1 MIFAL
6 VILGVILLLTFQE
19 LRRKS
24 GTRWIHL
31 SKFPG
36 DTPLPWAG
44 NALQLGFDVNGVTK
58 RLLEMWKRH
67 GKTSFRVSIG
77 SEDWVLLSE
86 PDHVA
91 ALFGDST
98 VLSKSPERNAAVKP
112 FFGESVSTSEGDRW
126 RWARKLILSS
136 FNVKTIGQR
145 LDEVNARSE
154 MLIQTLSECAD
165 AESVPMY
172 RYLRPFMLDILFK
185 TLMGVDSNFLNNLNH
200 PYLQESGKVI
210 NMITENYYSYWRNIK
225 PLFRLTPMYK
235 EMNATIKVIKETAS
249 NVIKERKTKLEKLL
263 TEIISNNQNSIVDPN
278 IYARKKIE
286 ESNTLIDAFFFK
298 KLPNGEE
305 VPEDVINEEIS
316 FVYFTGHFTTAV
328 TVSHT
333 LYCLAKHSKIQ
344 KLVIEEQETIFHDD
358 FLRKPTME
366 DINDMKY
373 LDAVIKE
380 TLRMIPTV
388 PKIGRKLDHDL
399 LLKDGR
405 VIPADTTAIVYY
417 EAMFMN
423 EKDFPEPNTFKPER
437 FYEKNIHPHAFLPFG
452 GGPRSCL
459 GFRFAL
465 LVLKATLSNIL
476 RRFEVLEGGP
486 GTEPQFSFGV
496 VTESKNGVSLKLK
509 KRSKRH

>member
-1 MIFAL
+1 MFAAIFIVIVL
-6 VILGVILLLTFQE
+6 VCLIVQDVM
-19 LRRKS
+19 RKRS
-24 GTRWIHL
+24 SRWRHL
-31 SKFPG
+31 YKFPG
-36 DTPLPWAG
+36 DTGLPVIG
-44 NALQLGFDVNGVTK
+44 NALALGFDSDDASK
-58 RLLEMWKRH
+58 KLLDMWKKH

-98 VLSKSPERNAAVKP
+98 ILSKSPERNAAVKP
-112 FFGESVSTSEGDRW
+112 FFGESVSTSDGGRW
-126 RWARKLILSS
+126 RWARKLISTS
-136 FNVKTIGQR
+136 FNMNTIGQK
-145 LDEVNARSE
+145 LDEVNAHSDQ
-154 MLIQTLSECAD
+154 LIRIFSKCED

-172 RYLRPFMLDILFK
+172 QYLRPFMLDILFK
-185 TLMGVDSNFLNNLNH
+185 TLMGVESNFLDNLNH

-235 EMNATIKVIKETAS
+235 EMNATIKVIKETARD
-249 NVIKERKTKLEKLL
+249 VIKQRKNKLEKMVDD
-263 TEIISNNQNSIVDPN
+263 IIENNKNVSVDLN
-278 IYARKKIE
+278 IIGRKKIE
-286 ESNTLIDAFFFK
+286 ECNTLIDAFFIK
-298 KLPNGEE
+298 TLPNGEK

-328 TVSHT
+328 TISHT
-333 LYCLAKHSKIQ
+333 LYCLAKHPEIQ
-344 KLVIEEQETIFHDD
+344 KQVIEEQESIFHNE
-358 FLRKPTME
+358 FLRKPTMS

-380 TLRMIPTV
+380 TLRVIPTV

-405 VIPADTTAIVYY
+405 IIPADTTAIVYY
-417 EAMFMN
+417 EAIFMN
-423 EKDFPEPNTFKPER
+423 EKDFPEPNKYKPER
-437 FYEKNIHPHAFLPFG
+437 FFEKNMHPHAFLPFG
-452 GGPRSCL
+452 GGPRSCI

-465 LVLKATLSNIL
+465 MVIKATLSNII

-486 GTEPQFSFGV
+486 GTEPQFSLGV

-509 KRSKRH
+509 KRAI